1 MGKDVFSRLIFQ
13 HFYQPLVNGE
23 FTSCFYLKKY
33 EKIDKSNYRPMS
45 ISPVILE
52 MYERLM
58 YDQIY
63 KYFDQIF
70 SKV

>member
-1 MGKDVFSRLIFQ
+1 MVNSLVVSIF
-13 HFYQPLVNGE
+13 
-23 FTSCFYLKKY
+23 KKY